1 MPAKSSYDADQIA
14 VLRGLEPVR
23 KRPGMYIGDTADGT
37 GLHHMV
43 QEVVDNSVDEA
54 LEGHCDRVDV
64 TLHANG
70 SCTVSDNGR
79 GIPVKVHKEEQRP
92 TAEVVMTVL
101 HAGGKFDSDSY
112 KVSGGLHGVGVS
124 CVNALSSSLA
134 LTIWRDGY
142 EHTMSFSRG
151 DLVTELRKGPK
162 TDQTGT
168 RITFLPDD
176 EIFEDTEFHFSV
188 LTKRLQELAFL
199 NRNLRIALIDER
211 TDPPR
216 SEVFHYAG
224 GLREYIE
231 MRADAHKEF
240 RAIHEEMFYFS
251 RPSKG
256 IGVEVAMQWAHNYTE
271 NIRCYTNNVPQADGG
286 SHLTGM
292 RAALTRVIKNYLV
305 AEFSKNT
312 KNRKVLENVSGD
324 DIREGLFCLLSVKV
338 PDPKFSSQTKDKL
351 VSSEVRPAVEDVFA
365 EQLTMFLQERPRDA
379 QVICK
384 KILDAAAA
392 RQAARQARDSAR
404 RKNVFDSGG
413 LPGKLAD
420 CQEKDPARSELYLVE
435 GDSAGGSAKQGRD
448 RAFQAIL
455 PLRGKIL
462 NVEKARL
469 DKIVQSKVIQDV
481 VQALGVPLVD
491 SSREEEVDEDVFHRA
506 LRYHRIIIMT
516 DADVDGSHIATLLL
530 TFFFR
535 RMVSLV
541 HSGFIY
547 LAMPPLYKAKIG
559 KTERY
564 LQDDN
569 ELIGFLAEQA
579 LAEST
584 YQSGNGG
591 EKVGFA
597 RAFNMLV
604 QAEQIITRYANNAAA
619 PLDEGVLRALLK
631 INSPLELNDKA
642 NADSSVARL
651 AEAVND
657 NSLELRLVDAEL
669 SDGFEI
675 ECYRSV
681 YGSARK
687 TGRLRRR
694 FLEGRDGDFLCDT
707 AGEVRALGETGK
719 VSFGKE
725 EIEVRGAVEA
735 YNWLIERAR
744 NAVSIQR
751 YKGLGEMNP
760 EQLWETTMDPKR
772 RRLIKVRIND
782 ETEAQ
787 DLFADLMGENVQ
799 PRKEFISQRALQA
812 ELSL

>member
-1 MPAKSSYDADQIA
+1 MSVSSAYDAEQIA

-23 KRPGMYIGDTADGT
+23 KRPGMYIGDTADGS

-54 LEGHCDRVDV
+54 LEGHCDNVEVLLHVD
-64 TLHANG
+64 G
-70 SCTVSDNGR
+70 KCTVRDNGR
-79 GIPVKVHKEEQRP
+79 GIPVKTHKEEQRP
-92 TAEVVMTVL
+92 TAEVIMTML
-101 HAGGKFDSDSY
+101 HAGGKFDSSSY

-124 CVNALSSSLA
+124 CVNALSTRLD

-142 EHTMSFSRG
+142 EYTMGFKRG
-151 DLVTELRKGPK
+151 AVIDELVRGAK
-162 TDQTGT
+162 TTTTGT
-168 RITFLPDD
+168 QVTFLPDD
-176 EIFEDTEFHFSV
+176 EIFEDIEFQFPV
-188 LTKRLQELAFL
+188 LARRLQELAFL
-199 NRNLRIALIDER
+199 NRNLRITLTDER
-211 TDPPR
+211 TEQPR
-216 SEVFHYAG
+216 IEVFHYAG

-231 MRADAHKEF
+231 MRATSHKEF
-240 RAIHEEMFYFS
+240 QAIHEKMFYFS
-251 RPSKG
+251 KDSQG
-256 IGVEVAMQWAHNYTE
+256 IGVEVAMQWAHNYSE
-271 NIRCYTNNVPQADGG
+271 NIRCYTNNISQADGG

-292 RAALTRVIKNYLV
+292 RAALTRVVKNYI
-305 AEFSKNT
+305 ASEFSKNT
-312 KNRKVLENVSGD
+312 KSRKIVEDISGE

-351 VSSEVRPAVEDVFA
+351 VSSEVRPAVEDVFS
-365 EQLTMFLQERPRDA
+365 EQLLIFLQERPRDA

-384 KILDAAAA
+384 KILDASAA

-491 SSREEEVDEDVFHRA
+491 AQREDSDDDTLLKS
-506 LRYHRIIIMT
+506 LRYHRVIIMT

-541 HSGFIY
+541 HSGFVY
-547 LAMPPLYKAKIG
+547 LAMPPLYKAKLG
-559 KTERY
+559 KVERY
-564 LQDDN
+564 LQDDE
-569 ELIGFLAEQA
+569 ELVLFLAEQVLSEGA
-579 LAEST
+579 FRPQGSPRQAASFE
-584 YQSGNGG
+584 
-591 EKVGFA
+591 
-597 RAFNMLV
+597 RAFNMLLH
-604 QAEQIITRYANNAAA
+604 ADRIIARHSGTASA
-619 PLDEGVLRALLK
+619 LDPGVLQALLH
-631 INSPLELNDKA
+631 IDTPLLLDGKRNATDTFGRFKKA
-642 NADSSVARL
+642 LGEGALEPKLVKLDSG
-651 AEAVND
+651 D
-657 NSLELRLVDAEL
+657 DY
-669 SDGFEI
+669 EI
-675 ECYRSV
+675 ECYRNV
-681 YGSARK
+681 YGKQRPA
-687 TGRLRRR
+687 GRITRR
-694 FLEGRDGDFLCDT
+694 FIEGRDGDFLCDT
-707 AGEVRALGETGK
+707 AGVVRSLGEVGT
-719 VSFGKE
+719 VSYGKE
-725 EIEVRGAVEA
+725 KMEVRGAIEA
-735 YNWLIERAR
+735 YQWLMERAR
-744 NAVSIQR
+744 AAVTIQR

-772 RRLIKVRIND
+772 RRLIKIRIND
-782 ETEAQ
+782 EIEAQ